1 MTDEPTRKIALTL
14 GLTYDMS
21 PDQVEQGMGILK
33 DIVNGMGDS
42 LEPDPTVWFESFGDF
57 SLNIKMVYFIRK
69 EGHVAHSQGEVNMEI
84 LKRFNAAGL
93 DFAFPTQTL
102 LTPDVAAS

>member
-1 MTDEPTRKIALTL
+1 M
-14 GLTYDMS
+14 
-21 PDQVEQGMGILK
+21 
-33 DIVNGMGDS
+33 
-42 LEPDPTVWFESFGDF
+42 
-57 SLNIKMVYFIRK
+57 
-69 EGHVAHSQGEVNMEI
+69 AHSQGEVNMGI